1 MEANFRWGSLKK
13 FSFWEEEKTLPETF
27 KKKKSQKRCIVHL
40 SSASIIWK
48 KIFGENSIRKMSSWT
63 HGHDDADDDDDDML

>member
-1 MEANFRWGSLKK
+1 MGEPQKILILGRRKNTARDF
-13 FSFWEEEKTLPETF
+13 
-27 KKKKSQKRCIVHL
+27 KKKSQKRCIVHL